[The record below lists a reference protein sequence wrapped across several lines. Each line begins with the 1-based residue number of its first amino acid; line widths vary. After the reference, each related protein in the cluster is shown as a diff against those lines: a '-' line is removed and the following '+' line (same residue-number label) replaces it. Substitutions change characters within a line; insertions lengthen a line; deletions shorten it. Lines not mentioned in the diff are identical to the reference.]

1 MNHCCWWD
9 EVMKLFFKYLQEDW
23 ISSGIVKKYFLK
35 ALVIEIGS
43 VKVALLSN
51 IALGNVW
58 FEPFSEM
65 FISLKVVL

>member
-1 MNHCCWWD
+1 MNHCCWWY
-9 EVMKLFFKYLQEDW
+9 EVMKLFFKYLKEDW

-51 IALGNVW
+51 IALGDVW

>member
-1 MNHCCWWD
+1 
-9 EVMKLFFKYLQEDW
+9 MKLFFKYLKEDW

-43 VKVALLSN
+43 VKALLSN
-51 IALGNVW
+51 IALGDVW

>member
-1 MNHCCWWD
+1 
-9 EVMKLFFKYLQEDW
+9 MKLFFKYLQEDW